1 MSIEVTDHEASY
13 GSGVEKSV
21 EVLDTGN
28 EDDKG
33 FTNGLKIHPWHRYLD
48 SSYEDHSVYVSVG
61 WFAPEGYRCVETDVD
76 DEYQNVIVNR
86 EDFVEAILAVFPELK
101 RADV

>member
-1 MSIEVTDHEASY
+1 MSIEVTEHNSLK
-13 GSGVEKSV
+13 EKSV
-21 EVLDTGN
+21 QVLDTGN

-33 FTNGLKIHPWHRYLD
+33 FTNGLKIHPWHRYL
-48 SSYEDHSVYVSVG
+48 SSEYEDHSVYVSTG
-61 WFAPEGYRCVETDVD
+61 WFHPEGFANED
-76 DEYQNVIVNR
+76 DGQYQNVIVNR